1 MLPIL
6 CGYSINS
13 LFSMEGFALSEAF
26 LIKVQ
31 LLPKGGAALFV
42 LSTLC
47 FIKGIFVEIS
57 DNDR

>member
-1 MLPIL
+1 
-6 CGYSINS
+6 
-13 LFSMEGFALSEAF
+13 MEGFALSEAF

-47 FIKGIFVEIS
+47 FTKGIFVEIS